1 MALGAA
7 ERIFVLL
14 DQTVD
19 IKDVPGAP
27 PLPQVQGHLRFEQVD
42 FSYDGQ
48 RQVLHGVSVGA
59 RAGQVVALVGPS
71 GAGKTT
77 IANLIP
83 HFFDVQHGRITLDGF
98 DISQV
103 QIKSL
108 REQIGIVLQEPILF
122 SATVRENI
130 TYGKLEAT
138 LEEILAVAQA
148 ANADEFI
155 EKLPQRYETLVGE
168 RGVKLSVGQRQRIAI
183 ARALLRNPRI
193 LILDEATSSLDN
205 VSEHLVQDALERLMQ
220 SRTTIVIAH
229 RLSTI
234 QNADTILVLEQ
245 GSVIEQGMH
254 EELLALQ
261 ERYYRLYTSIQNQVE
276 AI

>member
-1 MALGAA
+1 MKGY
-7 ERIFVLL
+7 
-14 DQTVD
+14 
-19 IKDVPGAP
+19 
-27 PLPQVQGHLRFEQVD
+27 
-42 FSYDGQ
+42 S
-48 RQVLHGVSVGA
+48 
-59 RAGQVVALVGPS
+59 
-71 GAGKTT
+71 
-77 IANLIP
+77 
-83 HFFDVQHGRITLDGF
+83 
-98 DISQV
+98 
-103 QIKSL
+103 
-108 REQIGIVLQEPILF
+108 
-122 SATVRENI
+122 
-130 TYGKLEAT
+130 
-138 LEEILAVAQA
+138 EEINAVARA

-183 ARALLRNPRI
+183 ARALLRDPRI

-205 VSEHLVQDALERLMQ
+205 ESERLVQDALERLMQ

-245 GSVIEQGMH
+245 GRVIEQGTH

-261 ERYYRLYTSIQNQVE
+261 ERYYRLYTSIQNEVE